1 MDLALLRT
9 FVTVHRAGS
18 FTRAAAL
25 LGLSQPAVTSQI
37 RTLERQLGRPLFLRQ
52 ARGVTPTTI
61 GDELAHKA
69 APHLD
74 ALVEIA
80 ETGLD
85 EESSM
90 RTLHLA
96 GPPEFTAERALPA
109 LTALTGQDGHSYAL
123 RASFGAADEVL
134 EGLAAGHHDL
144 AIATARPRGGLLT
157 ATPLCDEEHVLIAGE
172 RWAARLGPDRL
183 GGGEALPLE
192 NLPVV
197 EVHET
202 LPFVS
207 RYWAAV
213 FDACP
218 AASGAVIV
226 PDLRAVLACAAWG
239 AGLAVLPRYLCA
251 DALKRGDVV
260 ALLEPPVPP
269 LRTYFLVVRTGTLAM
284 PHIARAHEWLLRAA
298 GEWS

>member
-37 RTLERQLGRPLFLRQ
+37 RTLERQLGRPLFLRR
-52 ARGVTPTTI
+52 ARGVTPTTT

-80 ETGLD
+80 ESGLD
-85 EESSM
+85 DDSSL

-109 LTALTGQDGHSYAL
+109 LTELTGDDGQGFML
-123 RASFGAADEVL
+123 RASFGTAEEALD
-134 EGLAAGHHDL
+134 GLAAGHHDL
-144 AIATARPRGGLLT
+144 AISTARPRGALLT
-157 ATPLCDEEHVLIAGE
+157 ATPLCDEEHVLVAAP
-172 RWAARLGPDRL
+172 RWAERIGPEMLRLRGAP
-183 GGGEALPLE
+183 ALE

-197 EVHET
+197 EVHES
-202 LPFVS
+202 LPLVA
-207 RYWAAV
+207 RYWASV
-213 FDACP
+213 FDSRP
-218 AASGAVIV
+218 AASGAVVV
-226 PDLRAVLACAAWG
+226 PDLRAVLSCAIAG

-251 DALKRGDVV
+251 PALDHGAIVS
-260 ALLEPPVPP
+260 LHEPAVPP
-269 LRTYFLVVRTGTLAM
+269 LRTYFLAVRSGTLAM
-284 PHIARAHEWLLRAA
+284 PHIARAHEWLRQAA
-298 GEWS
+298 TTWF

>member
-37 RTLERQLGRPLFLRQ
+37 RTLERQVGRPLFLRR

-74 ALVEIA
+74 ALLEIT
-80 ETGLD
+80 ESGLD
-85 EESSM
+85 DESSL

-109 LTALTGQDGHSYAL
+109 LAGLTDDNGQGFAL
-123 RASFGAADEVL
+123 RISFGTAEETLD
-134 EGLAAGHHDL
+134 GLSAGHHDL
-144 AIATARPRGGLLT
+144 AISTARPRGGPLM
-157 ATPLCDEEHVLIAGE
+157 AAPLCDEEHVLVAAP
-172 RWAARLGPDRL
+172 RWAERTGSARPRHKI
-183 GGGEALPLE
+183 ATPLE
-192 NLPVV
+192 TIPLV
-197 EVHET
+197 EVHES
-202 LPFVS
+202 LPFAS
-207 RYWAAV
+207 RYWASV
-213 FDACP
+213 FDSRP
-218 AASGAVIV
+218 AASGTVIV
-226 PDLRAVLACAAWG
+226 PDLRAVLACVVAG

-251 DALKRGDVV
+251 APLKRREVV
-260 ALLEPPVPP
+260 ALHEPAVPP

-298 GEWS
+298 ADWT

>member
-52 ARGVTPTTI
+52 ARGVTPTSI

-85 EESSM
+85 EDSSV

-123 RASFGAADEVL
+123 RASFGNAEEAL

-144 AIATARPRGGLLT
+144 VIATARPRGPLFA
-157 ATPLCDEEHVLIAGE
+157 ATPLCDEEHVLVAE
-172 RWAARLGPDRL
+172 PRWAARIGGGRL
-183 GGGEALPLE
+183 GRRTAASFRDI
-192 NLPVV
+192 PVV
-197 EVHET
+197 EVHES

-207 RYWAAV
+207 RYWTAV
-213 FDACP
+213 FDARP
-218 AASGAVIV
+218 TASGSVIV
-226 PDLRAVLACAAWG
+226 PDLRAVLACVTAG

-251 DALKRGDVV
+251 SALERGDIV
-260 ALLEPPVPP
+260 ALHDPAVPP
-269 LRTYFLVVRTGTLAM
+269 LRTYFLAVRTGTLVM
-284 PHIARAHEWLLRAA
+284 PHIARAHEWLVRAA
-298 GEWS
+298 TDWA